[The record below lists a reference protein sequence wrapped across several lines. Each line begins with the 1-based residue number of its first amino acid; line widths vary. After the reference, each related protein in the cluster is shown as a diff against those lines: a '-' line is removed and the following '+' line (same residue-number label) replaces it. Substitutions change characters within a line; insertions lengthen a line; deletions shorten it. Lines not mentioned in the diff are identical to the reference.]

1 MINEYLRNK
10 RDEQTLLAPS
20 IECSD
25 GFTLNV
31 HAMWDAHCTPVI
43 PPKSSLPQDRR
54 VAKNAGPWSHVE
66 ICCAAEPA
74 FSAFEDH
81 RSVSGVVYANVPVET
96 VDSVI
101 AAHGG
106 ISELERAQK

>member
-31 HAMWDAHCTPVI
+31 HAMWDAYCTPVK
-43 PPKSSLPQDRR
+43 PPRSALPQDRR
-54 VAKNAGPWSHVE
+54 DAKNAGPWSHVE
-66 ICCAAEPA
+66 VCCAEESQFAP
-74 FSAFEDH
+74 FEDH
-81 RSVSGVVYANVPVET
+81 RGAFGLVYANVPVET
-96 VDSVI
+96 VEAVI

-106 ISELERAQK
+106 IVNS